1 MEYNFDQFENDVQEK
16 PINLREV
23 YEKYIV
29 YWKWILA
36 SVLIACVI
44 GFFYLR
50 TQPYTYHLTTTL
62 LVVDQSKSGA
72 MNEMSMMKQLDVMG
86 FGSSLSMVNNE
97 NEVLKSSALMK
108 RVVNQLE
115 LHTTYTTKDFLRTID
130 LYTASPY
137 YVKMDS
143 MALIQLEKTLSF
155 EIAREDGQYT
165 IEGEYNDSAFSQTV
179 KKLPAMINTPAGPI
193 SIALRK
199 GLKFLPQK
207 EITVTISNPNAVG
220 RYISANLLTTEV
232 SKQVDV
238 INIGINVSNE
248 QKGKDILNTLSAI
261 YNRDAIE
268 QINRS
273 AMNTANF
280 IDDRLRLIS
289 GELSDVEG
297 EVENY
302 KQVNQMTDISSDAK
316 IYLERNNE
324 FDQQRIQVEN
334 QLSLIR
340 FVEEFISKGANQ
352 YALIPNLGLTDVG
365 LVAVIQK
372 YNELLMNRERIAGG
386 SSEENPAL
394 RNMNQQIV
402 SARRSIQVSIANS
415 RKGLEITKREL
426 DSQNQRAVSKIRD
439 LPRQEREFIEI
450 KRQQQVK
457 ESLYLFLLQKREEAS
472 LTMAITVPKGRVLN
486 TPDTGEQ
493 TGPRSK
499 IIMGIF
505 FLLGLAFPLL
515 IIFLRDLINTT
526 ISNRAQVEK
535 LSDVPVLSELGHNTT
550 GQMIIDHSSNTDSNA
565 ELFRLLRTKLQ
576 FTLDYPSQKV
586 MMVTSTEPGEGKSYV
601 AINLAINLSLSQK
614 KVILLGMDIRKPQLR
629 AYLKL
634 KKGELGL
641 SSYFS
646 GQVKDHHQLVT
657 EMEEYPALHVIT
669 AGVVPPNPNELLMSS
684 RVDQLIAE
692 LRKEYDYIIIDTAPV
707 GVVSDTFVI
716 NRISDI
722 ALYVCRV
729 NYSDKRNI
737 EYLNHVVS
745 DKSLTRPYIVLNDMD
760 IEAKYS
766 YRKGYGYGY
775 GYYYGH
781 KKVKEIE
788 E

>member
-36 SVLIACVI
+36 SILIACVI

-115 LHTTYTTKDFLRTID
+115 LHTTYSSTDFLRTID

-143 MALIQLEKTLSF
+143 MALMQLEKTLSF
-155 EIAREDGQYT
+155 EIAREEGQYT
-165 IEGEYNDSAFSQTV
+165 IEGEYNDSSFSQTV

-207 EITVTISNPNAVG
+207 AITVTISNPNAVG
-220 RYISANLLTTEV
+220 RSISANLLTTEV

-238 INIGINVSNE
+238 INIGLSVSNE
-248 QKGKDILNTLSAI
+248 QMGKDILNTLSAI

-324 FDQQRIQVEN
+324 FDQQRILVEN

-340 FVEEFISKGANQ
+340 FVEEFISKSANQ

-372 YNELLMNRERIAGG
+372 YNELLMNRERVAGG

-426 DSQNQRAVSKIRD
+426 DSQNQQAVSKIRD

-486 TPDTGEQ
+486 TPDAAEQ

-499 IIMGIF
+499 IIMGVF

-526 ISNRAQVEK
+526 ISNRTQVEK
-535 LSDVPVLSELGHNTT
+535 LSDVPVLSELGHNNT
-550 GQMIIDHSSNTDSNA
+550 GQVIIDHSSNTDSNA

-601 AINLAINLSLSQK
+601 SLNLAISLSLTGK
-614 KVILLGMDIRKPQLR
+614 KVMLMGLDLRKPQLKKHLNLDGEEGMSSILSGHVSDYR
-629 AYLKL
+629 SIIQHVAAYPTL
-634 KKGELGL
+634 
-641 SSYFS
+641 
-646 GQVKDHHQLVT
+646 D
-657 EMEEYPALHVIT
+657 VIPG
-669 AGVVPPNPNELLMSS
+669 GVIPPNPNELLMSK
-684 RVDQLIAE
+684 RLDDMVE
-692 LRKEYDYIIIDTAPV
+692 KLRNEYDYIVIDTAPV
-707 GVVSDTFVI
+707 GAVSDSFLIDRVV
-716 NRISDI
+716 DI
-722 ALYVCRV
+722 AIYMCRMD
-729 NYSDKRNI
+729 YSDKRNI
-737 EYLNHVVS
+737 EFLNHVKA
-745 DKSLTRPYIVLNDMD
+745 DKTLKRPYLVINDVNMQS
-760 IEAKYS
+760 KYYYHRGYS
-766 YRKGYGYGY
+766 YGYGN
-775 GYYYGH
+775 YYGH
-781 KKVKEIE
+781 KKGNS
-788 E
+788 

>member
-115 LHTTYTTKDFLRTID
+115 LHTTYSSTDFLRTID

-143 MALIQLEKTLSF
+143 MALMQLEKTLSF
-155 EIAREDGQYT
+155 EIAREEGQYT

-199 GLKFLPQK
+199 GLKFLPQ
-207 EITVTISNPNAVG
+207 EDITVSISNPNAVG
-220 RYISANLLTTEV
+220 RYISAKLLTTEV

-297 EVENY
+297 EVESY

-486 TPDTGEQ
+486 TPDVGEQ

-535 LSDVPVLSELGHNTT
+535 LSDVPVLSELGHNNT
-550 GQMIIDHSSNTDSNA
+550 GNVIIDHASNTDSNA

-601 AINLAINLSLSQK
+601 SLNLAISLSLTGK
-614 KVILLGMDIRKPQLR
+614 KVMLMGLDLRKPQLKKHLNLDGEEGMSSILSGHVSDYR
-629 AYLKL
+629 SIIQHVAAYPTL
-634 KKGELGL
+634 
-641 SSYFS
+641 
-646 GQVKDHHQLVT
+646 D
-657 EMEEYPALHVIT
+657 VIPG
-669 AGVVPPNPNELLMSS
+669 GVIPPNPNELLMSK
-684 RVDQLIAE
+684 RLDDMVE
-692 LRKEYDYIIIDTAPV
+692 KLRNEYDYIVIDTAPV
-707 GVVSDTFVI
+707 GAVSDSFLIDRVV
-716 NRISDI
+716 DI
-722 ALYVCRV
+722 ALYMCRMD
-729 NYSDKRNI
+729 YSDKRNI
-737 EYLNHVVS
+737 EFLNHIKA
-745 DKSLTRPYIVLNDMD
+745 DKTLKRPYLVINDVNMQS
-760 IEAKYS
+760 KYYYHRGYS
-766 YRKGYGYGY
+766 YGYGN
-775 GYYYGH
+775 YYGH
-781 KKVKEIE
+781 KKGNS
-788 E
+788 

>member
-143 MALIQLEKTLSF
+143 MALIQLEKTLRF
-155 EIAREDGQYT
+155 EIARENGEYT

-199 GLKFLPQK
+199 GLKFLPQN

-220 RYISANLLTTEV
+220 RFISAKLLTTEV

-238 INIGINVSNE
+238 INIGLNVSNE

-535 LSDVPVLSELGHNTT
+535 LSDVPVLSELGHNNT
-550 GQMIIDHSSNTDSNA
+550 GNVIIDHASNTDSNA

-601 AINLAINLSLSQK
+601 SLNLAISLSLTGK
-614 KVILLGMDIRKPQLR
+614 KVMLIGLDLRKPQLKKHLNLDGEEGMSSILSGHVSDYR
-629 AYLKL
+629 SIIQHVAAYPTL
-634 KKGELGL
+634 
-641 SSYFS
+641 
-646 GQVKDHHQLVT
+646 D
-657 EMEEYPALHVIT
+657 VIPG
-669 AGVVPPNPNELLMSS
+669 GVIPPNPNELLMSK
-684 RVDQLIAE
+684 RLDDMVE
-692 LRKEYDYIIIDTAPV
+692 KLRNEYDYIVIDTAPV
-707 GVVSDTFVI
+707 GAVSDSFLIDRVV
-716 NRISDI
+716 DI
-722 ALYVCRV
+722 AIYICRMD
-729 NYSDKRNI
+729 YSDKRNI
-737 EYLNHVVS
+737 EFLNHVKA
-745 DKSLTRPYIVLNDMD
+745 DKTLKRPYLVINDVNMQS
-760 IEAKYS
+760 KYYYHRGYS
-766 YRKGYGYGY
+766 YGYGN
-775 GYYYGH
+775 YYGH
-781 KKVKEIE
+781 KKKNE
-788 E
+788 

>member
-143 MALIQLEKTLSF
+143 MALMQLEKTLSF
-155 EIAREDGQYT
+155 EIAREEGQYT

-199 GLKFLPQK
+199 GLKFLPQ
-207 EITVTISNPNAVG
+207 EDITVSISNPNAVG
-220 RYISANLLTTEV
+220 RSISANLLTTEV

-302 KQVNQMTDISSDAK
+302 KQENQMTDISSDAE
-316 IYLERNNE
+316 IYLKRNNE

-340 FVEEFISKGANQ
+340 FVEEFVSKGANQ

-493 TGPRSK
+493 TGPRSN

-535 LSDVPVLSELGHNTT
+535 LSDVPVLSELGHNNT
-550 GQMIIDHSSNTDSNA
+550 GNVIIDHASNTDSNA

-601 AINLAINLSLSQK
+601 SLNLAISLSLTGK
-614 KVILLGMDIRKPQLR
+614 KVMLMGLDLRKPQLKKHLNLDGEEGMSSILSGHVSDYR
-629 AYLKL
+629 SIIQHVAAYPTL
-634 KKGELGL
+634 
-641 SSYFS
+641 
-646 GQVKDHHQLVT
+646 D
-657 EMEEYPALHVIT
+657 VIPG
-669 AGVVPPNPNELLMSS
+669 GVIPPNPNELLMNK
-684 RVDQLIAE
+684 RLDEMVE
-692 LRKEYDYIIIDTAPV
+692 KLRNEYDYIVIDTAPV
-707 GVVSDTFVI
+707 GAVSDSFLIDRVV
-716 NRISDI
+716 DI
-722 ALYVCRV
+722 AIYMCRMD
-729 NYSDKRNI
+729 YSDKRNI
-737 EYLNHVVS
+737 EFLNHVKA
-745 DKSLTRPYIVLNDMD
+745 DKTLKRPYLVINDVNMQS
-760 IEAKYS
+760 KYYYHRGYS
-766 YRKGYGYGY
+766 YGYGN
-775 GYYYGH
+775 YYGH
-781 KKVKEIE
+781 KKKNE
-788 E
+788 

>member
-16 PINLREV
+16 PINLREL

-143 MALIQLEKTLSF
+143 MALIQLENTLSF
-155 EIAREDGQYT
+155 EIAREEGQYT

-199 GLKFLPQK
+199 GLKFLPQN

-220 RYISANLLTTEV
+220 RYISAKLLTTEV

-535 LSDVPVLSELGHNTT
+535 LSDVPVLSELGHNNT
-550 GQMIIDHSSNTDSNA
+550 GQVIIDHSSNTDSNA

-601 AINLAINLSLSQK
+601 SLNLAISLSLTGK
-614 KVILLGMDIRKPQLR
+614 KVMLMGLDLRKPQLKKHLNLDGEEGMSSILSGHVSDYR
-629 AYLKL
+629 SIIQHVAAYPTL
-634 KKGELGL
+634 
-641 SSYFS
+641 
-646 GQVKDHHQLVT
+646 D
-657 EMEEYPALHVIT
+657 VIPG
-669 AGVVPPNPNELLMSS
+669 GVIPPNPNELLMSK
-684 RVDQLIAE
+684 RLDDMVE
-692 LRKEYDYIIIDTAPV
+692 KLRNEYDYIVIDTAPV
-707 GVVSDTFVI
+707 GAVSDSFLIDRVV
-716 NRISDI
+716 DI
-722 ALYVCRV
+722 AIYMCRMD
-729 NYSDKRNI
+729 YSDKRNI
-737 EYLNHVVS
+737 EFLNHVKA
-745 DKSLTRPYIVLNDMD
+745 DKTLKRPYLVINDVNMQS
-760 IEAKYS
+760 KYYYHRGYS
-766 YRKGYGYGY
+766 YGYGN
-775 GYYYGH
+775 YYGH
-781 KKVKEIE
+781 KKNNS
-788 E
+788 

>member
-143 MALIQLEKTLSF
+143 MALIQLEKTLRF
-155 EIAREDGQYT
+155 EIAREEGQYT

-220 RYISANLLTTEV
+220 RSISANLLTTEV

-238 INIGINVSNE
+238 INIGLNVSNE

-340 FVEEFISKGANQ
+340 FVEEFISKSANQ

-486 TPDTGEQ
+486 TPDVGEQ

-535 LSDVPVLSELGHNTT
+535 LSDVPVLSELGHNNT
-550 GQMIIDHSSNTDSNA
+550 GQVIIDHSSNTDSNA

-601 AINLAINLSLSQK
+601 SLNLAISLSLTGK
-614 KVILLGMDIRKPQLR
+614 KVMLMGLDLRKPQLKKHLNLDGEEGMSSILSGHVSDYR
-629 AYLKL
+629 SIIQHVAAYPTL
-634 KKGELGL
+634 
-641 SSYFS
+641 
-646 GQVKDHHQLVT
+646 D
-657 EMEEYPALHVIT
+657 VIPG
-669 AGVVPPNPNELLMSS
+669 GVIPPNPNELLMSK
-684 RVDQLIAE
+684 RLDDMVE
-692 LRKEYDYIIIDTAPV
+692 KLRNEYDYIVIDTAPV
-707 GVVSDTFVI
+707 GAVSDSFLIDRVV
-716 NRISDI
+716 DI
-722 ALYVCRV
+722 AIYMCRMD
-729 NYSDKRNI
+729 YSDKRNI
-737 EYLNHVVS
+737 EFLNHVKA
-745 DKSLTRPYIVLNDMD
+745 DKSLKRPYLVINDVNMQS
-760 IEAKYS
+760 KYYYHRGYS
-766 YRKGYGYGY
+766 YGYGN
-775 GYYYGH
+775 YYGH
-781 KKVKEIE
+781 KKNN
-788 E
+788 

>member
-155 EIAREDGQYT
+155 EIAREEGQYT

-199 GLKFLPQK
+199 GLKFLPQN

-220 RYISANLLTTEV
+220 RSISANLLTTEV

-505 FLLGLAFPLL
+505 FLMGLAFPLL

-550 GQMIIDHSSNTDSNA
+550 GNVIIDHSSNTDSNA

-601 AINLAINLSLSQK
+601 SLNLAISLSLTGK
-614 KVILLGMDIRKPQLR
+614 KVMLMGLDLRKPQLKKHLNLSGEEGMSSILSGHVSDYR
-629 AYLKL
+629 SIIQHVAAYPTL
-634 KKGELGL
+634 
-641 SSYFS
+641 
-646 GQVKDHHQLVT
+646 D
-657 EMEEYPALHVIT
+657 VIPG
-669 AGVVPPNPNELLMSS
+669 GVIPPNPNELLMNK
-684 RVDQLIAE
+684 RLDEMVE
-692 LRKEYDYIIIDTAPV
+692 KLRNEYDYIVIDTAPV
-707 GVVSDTFVI
+707 GAVSDSFLIDRVV
-716 NRISDI
+716 DI
-722 ALYVCRV
+722 AIYMCRMD
-729 NYSDKRNI
+729 YSDKRNI
-737 EYLNHVVS
+737 EFLNHVKA
-745 DKSLTRPYIVLNDMD
+745 DKSLKRPYLVINDVNMQS
-760 IEAKYS
+760 KYYYHRGYS
-766 YRKGYGYGY
+766 YGYGN
-775 GYYYGH
+775 YYGH
-781 KKVKEIE
+781 KKKNE
-788 E
+788 

>member
-115 LHTTYTTKDFLRTID
+115 LHTTYSSTDFLRTID

-143 MALIQLEKTLSF
+143 MALMQLEKTLSF
-155 EIAREDGQYT
+155 EIAREEGQYT
-165 IEGEYNDSAFSQTV
+165 IEGEYNDSSFSQTV

-199 GLKFLPQK
+199 GLKFLPQN

-220 RYISANLLTTEV
+220 RSISANLLTTEV

-248 QKGKDILNTLSAI
+248 QKGKDILNTLSAN

-324 FDQQRIQVEN
+324 FDQQRILVEN

-340 FVEEFISKGANQ
+340 FVEEFISKSANQ

-550 GQMIIDHSSNTDSNA
+550 GQVIIDHSSNTDSNA

-601 AINLAINLSLSQK
+601 SLNLAISLSITGK
-614 KVILLGMDIRKPQLR
+614 KVMLMGLDLRKPQLKKHLNLDGEEGMSSILSGHVSDYR
-629 AYLKL
+629 SIIQHVAAYPTL
-634 KKGELGL
+634 
-641 SSYFS
+641 
-646 GQVKDHHQLVT
+646 D
-657 EMEEYPALHVIT
+657 VIPG
-669 AGVVPPNPNELLMSS
+669 GVIPPNPNELLMSK
-684 RVDQLIAE
+684 RLDDMVE
-692 LRKEYDYIIIDTAPV
+692 KLRNEYDYIVIDTAPV
-707 GVVSDTFVI
+707 GAVSDSFLIDRVV
-716 NRISDI
+716 DI
-722 ALYVCRV
+722 AIYMCRMD
-729 NYSDKRNI
+729 YSDKRNI
-737 EYLNHVVS
+737 EFLNHVKA
-745 DKSLTRPYIVLNDMD
+745 DKSLKRPYLVINDVNMQS
-760 IEAKYS
+760 KYYYHRGYS
-766 YRKGYGYGY
+766 YGYGN
-775 GYYYGH
+775 YYGH
-781 KKVKEIE
+781 KKNN
-788 E
+788 